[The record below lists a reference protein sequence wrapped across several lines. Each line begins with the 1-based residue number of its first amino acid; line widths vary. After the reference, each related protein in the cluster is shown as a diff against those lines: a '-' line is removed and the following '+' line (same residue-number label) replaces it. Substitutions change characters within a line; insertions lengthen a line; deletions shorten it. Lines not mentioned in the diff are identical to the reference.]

1 MGDMPENEYELARL
15 RRIEGNKRVMAQLNL
30 PSLSLACSVVGAG

>member
-15 RRIEGNKRVMAQLNL
+15 RRIEGSNGVMAELNL
-30 PSLSLACSVVGAG
+30 PSLRLACSVVK